1 MTTVDKYNVSPLRP
15 SPPTAGKA
23 PVLYTGAMI
32 CGESGFF
39 ALPRAW
45 LVTAENNALNE
56 YNSFKSVNCIDWSK
70 WCDYHSLSF

>member
-1 MTTVDKYNVSPLRP
+1 MTTVGKYNVSPLRP

-23 PVLYTGAMI
+23 PVQYTGAVI

-39 ALPRAW
+39 TLPRAW

-56 YNSFKSVNCIDWSK
+56 NDSFKLVTCNDWSK
-70 WCDYHSLSF
+70 WCDFHSLSF